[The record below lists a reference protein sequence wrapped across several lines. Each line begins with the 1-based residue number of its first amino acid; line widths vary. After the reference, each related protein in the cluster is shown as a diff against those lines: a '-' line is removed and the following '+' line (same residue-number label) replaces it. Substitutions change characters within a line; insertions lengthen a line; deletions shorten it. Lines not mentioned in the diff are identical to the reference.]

1 MSTHNRDQKP
11 TTQNSSFPFRKATLK
26 FCSPWAR
33 RADTLSG
40 PLLNRQVQM
49 KVTCMVGISTCPGQP
64 DSTSF
69 KPCLIVI
76 NSNCQKTVE

>member
-49 KVTCMVGISTCPGQP
+49 KVTCMVGISTC
-64 DSTSF
+64 TSF